1 MEIMTPNLTLIVA
14 TRNRP
19 KQVVNL
25 LNSLLAIHSE
35 FERVILVDS
44 SDGRALLENISTV
57 EQVRAA
63 GLDVDYIQSKLR
75 SLTHQKNL
83 ALELC
88 REKSVIQILDDDVIP
103 APGYLTK
110 SYDLLMAREATG
122 VSGIT
127 TDLSRESL
135 IRKIF
140 GVIFGLSS
148 FKGGAVSDSGLGVP
162 VLYDALTETD
172 WLIGCSMW
180 NLEKLGP
187 QKYFEEFPGSALFE
201 DVEFSLRAKLKGDLL
216 LVDPSLVLLHESAEE
231 NRPDPFTYWY
241 RFSRNRME
249 ILRLK
254 SRWAKAQLLRG
265 NVGAFIQILLGT
277 EPRKVDAL
285 RGLLSGTLAA
295 LRGGQFL

>member
-1 MEIMTPNLTLIVA
+1 MTPNLTLIVA

-19 KQVVNL
+19 THVIHL
-25 LNSLLAIHSE
+25 LKSLLAIHSE

-44 SDGRALLENISTV
+44 SDGRALLANLSIV
-57 EQVRAA
+57 EQLQAA
-63 GLDVDYIQSKLR
+63 GLDLLYVHSKTK

-83 ALELC
+83 ALEMC
-88 REKSVIQILDDDVIP
+88 KDKGVIQILDDDVIP
-103 APGYLTK
+103 PPGYLSA
-110 SYDLLMAREATG
+110 SYSLLMSSGATG

-162 VLYDALTETD
+162 VVDGELATTD

-187 QKYFEEFPGSALFE
+187 QKYFGEFAGSALFE
-201 DVEFSLRAKLKGDLL
+201 DVEFSHRVKLKGDLL
-216 LVDPSLVLLHESAEE
+216 LVDPSLVLWHGSADE

-249 ILRLK
+249 ILQRK
-254 SRWAKAQLLRG
+254 SRWARAQLIRG
-265 NVGAFIQILLGT
+265 NMGALIQILLGA
-277 EPRKVDAL
+277 EPNKFDAL
-285 RGLLSGTLAA
+285 RGLLSGTLSA